1 MSRVPEKF
9 LVLHARYSAMK
20 SDLAKLDVTD
30 IDTAGVLSGEG
41 SSCVSIL
48 RDIFLSRLPPTLL
61 GSFHISPALS
71 DAKLAESIYRFI
83 RAELHVNPKLTVEQF
98 LQNGAFTQ
106 RKIELVS
113 EIARAVG
120 KRFEKKR
127 EENEHRPD
135 KPPEQCLEP
144 RPPIDESVLL
154 SPPEPFEKVESI
166 PVGPTL
172 PVFSGVPTLPVFS
185 GVPTLPVSPTVFP
198 PSLDSKVLEL
208 CLNLS
213 KKLEYMDSKFT
224 SSIESLENRIT
235 IIESRIRV
243 QEKLGVIS
251 GG

>member
-144 RPPIDESVLL
+144 RPPIDESVLP
-154 SPPEPFEKVESI
+154 SPPEPFEKVESV

-172 PVFSGVPTLPVFS
+172 PVFSGI
-185 GVPTLPVSPTVFP
+185 PTLPVSPTVFP